1 MPKVVPEYKEAA
13 RKRIIQHATNLFA
26 EKGYHRT
33 KMIDIARSVG
43 VSKGALYQYFNS
55 KTELLLA
62 VFEANALLRGQEVGK
77 FLDAEGLRSMATPE
91 FFDRMAEMRMVG
103 TIITPSL
110 ARELAE
116 NDSVKGWI
124 QRSSDRWVDSLAKTL
139 EKIIE
144 DNSVSTDISSES
156 LARGIIALR
165 DGLYNSLL
173 YGCDIAKV
181 RKAWTAVLG
190 LLIDHVL
197 P

>member
-13 RKRIIQHATNLFA
+13 RKRIIQHAGKLFV

-62 VFEANALLRGQEVGK
+62 VFEAHATRRGQEVEK
-77 FLDAEGLRSMATPE
+77 FLDAEGLRSIATAE
-91 FFDRMAEMRMVG
+91 FFDKMAEMRMVG
-103 TIITPSL
+103 IVITPSL
-110 ARELAE
+110 AQELSE
-116 NDSVKGWI
+116 NESVKEWI
-124 QRSSDRWVDSLAKTL
+124 QGASDRWVQSLANVL

-144 DNSVSTDISSES
+144 DSSKSIDVSSES

-165 DGLYNSLL
+165 DGLYSSLL
-173 YGCDIAKV
+173 YGCDMAKV
-181 RKAWTAVLG
+181 RKAWIEVIG
-190 LLIDHVL
+190 LLIDHIL